1 MAFAFTAFVPK
12 YRCKIPLCDFPE
24 FARYNDPRTGEAFT
38 FVKTAI
44 GSMGDGKKT
53 LGMIHSIDFNNNF
66 NSKFVGVLSN
76 LSYVVYF
83 DQCFGA
89 VHSKR

>member
-53 LGMIHSIDFNNNF
+53 LGMIHSIDLNGNLNL
-66 NSKFVGVLSN
+66 NKMMMVFVDSSLHWCY
-76 LSYVVYF
+76 SYF
-83 DQCFGA
+83 
-89 VHSKR
+89 